1 MVARSKLVAYHPVHG
16 YPIHPTQDLKT
27 IKRNARERNR
37 VETVNRSFETLRQHV
52 PTALQYKKMSKVNIV
67 HHALDYIHQLMY
79 MLNAPQYSP
88 NPVYSPELYHQF
100 TRQQHIHYSPGSD
113 IHSSNSFS
121 HSSSPAVS
129 SNLVSSST
137 HLWRQQQQLTSP
149 AISCDSA
156 YSQSSL
162 YSPDSAYCSA
172 ASQRLHEPSVHS
184 EQTADIVQKQV
195 LDHLNLYNKV
205 DLPSQTK
212 LYNSEKISEM
222 SQSKQYILEKICE
235 SKELKQYSSEEDDV
249 LDAIVEW
256 QSV

>member
-1 MVARSKLVAYHPVHG
+1 MVARSKLVVYHPVHG

-52 PTALQYKKMSKVNIV
+52 PTAVQYKKMSKVNIV

-88 NPVYSPELYHQF
+88 NPGYSPELYHQF
-100 TRQQHIHYSPGSD
+100 TRQQHIHYSPSSD
-113 IHSSNSFS
+113 IHSPNSFS
-121 HSSSPAVS
+121 HSPNPAVS
-129 SNLVSSST
+129 SSLVSSST
-137 HLWRQQQQLTSP
+137 HLWMQQQQLTSP

-156 YSQSSL
+156 YSQTSL

-172 ASQRLHEPSVHS
+172 ASQIRHEQSVHN
-184 EQTADIVQKQV
+184 EHTADIVQKQA
-195 LDHLNLYNKV
+195 LD
-205 DLPSQTK
+205 QTK

-222 SQSKQYILEKICE
+222 SQSKQYTLEKICK